1 MFAHC
6 SVRALASAA
15 GSIWGDGG
23 GLGAG
28 GAAGLGAGGC
38 GGLGAAMGG
47 TIGGA
52 AAGRMTAGGAPPI
65 LATLGDGGIIGGA

>member
-1 MFAHC
+1 
-6 SVRALASAA
+6 
-15 GSIWGDGG
+15 GGWGGR
-23 GLGAG
+23 
-28 GAAGLGAGGC
+28 
-38 GGLGAAMGG
+38 GAAMGG